1 MILII
6 KSAARSYQ
14 ASKHLHNLQTFLSC
28 LLFQVINQLSKIA
41 VRLMISDMFILY
53 HLFYFRKQRYFLY
66 LLNSMSQLWLNFSWC
81 LLDTVSLAWN
91 CCYERKLDVMTFLDV
106 NVIVNEI
113 IRQELE
119 NLLLDWCCRLA
130 LLQVSVKFT
139 LQLSHLSIPTSMH
152 CCWGHFY
159 FG

>member
-1 MILII
+1 MKTKRTSRYSIAPCFATRKLPNV
-6 KSAARSYQ
+6 
-14 ASKHLHNLQTFLSC
+14 KHLHNLQSFFHVYFFKSS
-28 LLFQVINQLSKIA
+28 NQLSKIA

-53 HLFYFRKQRYFLY
+53 HMFYFCKQRYFLY

-119 NLLLDWCCRLA
+119 NLLLDWWRNVHCDQRLWA
-130 LLQVSVKFT
+130 ITRWSEVRNSNPQK
-139 LQLSHLSIPTSMH
+139 
-152 CCWGHFY
+152 
-159 FG
+159 